1 MAKSTGRKVA
11 RAASTGA
18 TRSARGRGPL
28 GFYGVISMVVI
39 LGLALTAYSRY
50 EFQHPQKAAT
60 TPPTLTDNWHVAY
73 AVDICGQ
80 VQPNLKAPAH
90 PGGITTFGDGLIDI
104 HPTSTAETGK
114 NATLG
119 KFISGIPGFTL
130 SSSKLGYP
138 GKPTKVNGD
147 KCGSQPGKV
156 EVKVWNNVL
165 DHTGHLVSNNPESL
179 RFADGQLIT
188 IAFVAA
194 GSPINQPPSKTE
206 LSHPAT
212 APSSTATTKAPAIV
226 PNATVPTT
234 PPTATTPTSA
244 PAGTTTSH
252 P

>member
-28 GFYGVISMVVI
+28 GFYGVISLVVI
-39 LGLALTAYSRY
+39 LGLALTVYSRY
-50 EFQHPQKAAT
+50 EFQHPTKAAS

-80 VQPNLKAPAH
+80 VQPNLKAPAQ
-90 PGGITTFGDGLIDI
+90 PGGITTFGDGLIDV
-104 HPTSTAETGK
+104 HPISAAETGK

-130 SSSKLGYP
+130 SSTKLSYP

-147 KCGSQPGKV
+147 KCGTRPGKV
-156 EVKVWNNVL
+156 QVKVWNNVL
-165 DHTGHLVSNNPESL
+165 DHKGHLVSGNPDNL
-179 RFADGQLIT
+179 RLADGQLVT
-188 IAFVAA
+188 IAFVVA
-194 GSPINQPPSKTE
+194 GSPINQPPSRTA
-206 LSHPAT
+206 LSHPA
-212 APSSTATTKAPAIV
+212 AAATTTQTQSPVTV
-226 PNATVPTT
+226 PNATVP
-234 PPTATTPTSA
+234 TTPTSA
-244 PAGTTTSH
+244 PAGTTTSL